1 MVELDLDLGVW
12 GSLFN
17 TYWGRSKILNQN
29 ELWESNNYLTS
40 DMTVESYYTSAYY
53 ASLLHH
59 STLTES
65 CTFIGQR
72 KTLKQMHWKREDVF
86 TEQTFYALFSTTYA
100 FVFMEIGSIKQAME
114 GKGPDYP
121 HKSYLFK
128 HLLERT
134 THFKIFS
141 WVYFHTYNLHNPF
154 QKLIYFRPSN
164 HLCELK
170 LVGLRKLI
178 PVHLQLPKG
187 KRKPSLQALP
197 RESFHLAIW
206 T

>member
-40 DMTVESYYTSAYY
+40 DMTVESYYTPAYY

-72 KTLKQMHWKREDVF
+72 KTLKQMHWKRADVF

-114 GKGPDYP
+114 GKGPDYS
-121 HKSYLFK
+121 HKS
-128 HLLERT
+128 
-134 THFKIFS
+134 
-141 WVYFHTYNLHNPF
+141 
-154 QKLIYFRPSN
+154 
-164 HLCELK
+164 
-170 LVGLRKLI
+170 
-178 PVHLQLPKG
+178 
-187 KRKPSLQALP
+187 
-197 RESFHLAIW
+197 
-206 T
+206 